1 MAMRSK
7 SITQINFRKSKKAVF
22 FTITAVLLLLALTV
36 MLSLQAGYKPSDRSV
51 AETRIE
57 TMNEFV
63 RTVKSDL
70 QRGLYIS
77 SFRAVMSMEEFV
89 SNGAFLNSS
98 SSGFRDAIMT
108 GMISNQS
115 MSLMQDSTF
124 PDWAARINA
133 KAAEIDVRAN
143 ISVGGIS
150 IRQKDSWTLLAEANI
165 TINITD
171 SLNTASWHLN
181 ESVKSE
187 MTITGLEDPV
197 FSIGTQ
203 GRVIR
208 QVNATLYEGNYVSG
222 TDTTNL
228 KRHIDGFY
236 YTNSTSGPSFLMRL
250 EGNYNASPF
259 GIESFVNVPELQQKG
274 VPQFQRSMVDYI
286 YFGNLSTGQLYKVNS
301 TYESWFIIDEASLD
315 KYQVKDISIGLG

>member
-1 MAMRSK
+1 MAISV
-7 SITQINFRKSKKAVF
+7 FKSKKSMF

-36 MLSLQAGYKPSDRSV
+36 VLSLQASYKPSDRAV

-89 SNGAFLNSS
+89 SEGAFLNSS

-108 GMISNQS
+108 GRISNQS
-115 MSLMQDSTF
+115 MSLMQGSTL

-133 KAAEIDVRAN
+133 KASEIDVRAN
-143 ISVGGIS
+143 ISVDGIS
-150 IRQKDSWTLLAEANI
+150 ISQKDSWILLAEANI

-171 SLNTASWHLN
+171 SLNTAAWHLN
-181 ESVKSE
+181 ESVKSAI
-187 MTITGLEDPV
+187 TIIGLEDPV

-222 TDTTNL
+222 ADTTNL

-250 EGNYNASPF
+250 EGNYNASPY

-286 YFGNLSTGQLYKVNS
+286 YFGNLSTEKLYRVNS
-301 TYESWFIIDEASLD
+301 TYESWLILGNSSLQ
-315 KYQVKDISIGLG
+315 KYQVTGLAQELG